1 MKRENRQKKQDN
13 QVKTSY
19 QKWMKSGWLT
29 FFGVLVLLLIVW
41 PLWSNLSQE
50 KALER
55 DIKSAEEEI
64 KQYESENQELQELIN
79 YLDSDQAVETTAK
92 MNLGMKKEG
101 EKVIVIQEAPTAV
114 AAGEENA
121 DTDSRHNLARWYK
134 YFFR

>member
-121 DTDSRHNLARWYK
+121 DTDS
-134 YFFR
+134 